1 MTILQQYNSSEGR
14 VRQWRQVPSRP
25 RAAEEGAEH
34 QEPPKV
40 RGKRELRQPPT
51 EGRDPAPTSPIG
63 NNGGTVEIH
72 ATNFAPQIQSLMKSV
87 TNTPI
92 LVW

>member
-1 MTILQQYNSSEGR
+1 MTILQQYNSSEGG
-14 VRQWRQVPSRP
+14 VQQWRQVPSQP

-51 EGRDPAPTSPIG
+51 EGRDPVPTSPIG
-63 NNGGTVEIH
+63 KKRWDGGNSCEKEFC
-72 ATNFAPQIQSLMKSV
+72 ATNSIVNEVSH
-87 TNTPI
+87 
-92 LVW
+92 